1 MSVASIRTDIY
12 TIVAAVTNIGLVYD
26 RLRYTDEWSKY
37 MDLFKTTVS
46 GLTQVRGW
54 VVSYDGMSQ
63 EVAEMSPNAFRA
75 QRFKVRG
82 YMSFDDSAESEKT
95 AANLAEAVCNALD
108 DAATLHGGSYYDASQ
123 AEIEFF
129 EPRMFGSVLCHYVE
143 IGVTVTEFR
152 V

>member
-12 TIVAAVTNIGLVYD
+12 TVVAAVTNIGLVYD

-46 GLTQVRGW
+46 GLAQVRGW
-54 VVSYDGMSQ
+54 VINYDGMSQ
-63 EVAEMSPNAFRA
+63 EIAEFNPNAFRA

-82 YMSFDDSAESEKT
+82 YLSLDDSAESEKT

-108 DAATLHGGSYYDASQ
+108 DAATLHGGTYYDASQ

-129 EPRMFGSVLCHYVE
+129 EPRMFGSVLCHYIE

-152 V
+152 A